1 MCHNSDGKFLPIYL
15 VVSKCFCIFALQKR
29 SNITTFFAVELIR
42 KRKNDYSKRS
52 VCLPSWERR
61 VIFYDD
67 GTFNSQ
73 DRFVNSKTG
82 EWGAWSKLEKQ
93 TYSVESVTTS
103 GLYYRV
109 YINLT
114 GYSKG
119 QFVELYPHFMRH
131 GGFYYEREDG
141 TGDIWWKIRTRSSEP
156 TNTKKSSIVP
166 WNDMFDGAL
175 SSSSDETK

>member
-1 MCHNSDGKFLPIYL
+1 M
-15 VVSKCFCIFALQKR
+15 
-29 SNITTFFAVELIR
+29 
-42 KRKNDYSKRS
+42 
-52 VCLPSWERR
+52 
-61 VIFYDD
+61 IFYDD

-73 DRFVNSKTG
+73 DRFVNTKTG

-103 GLYYRV
+103 SLYYRV

-114 GYSKG
+114 GYGSG

-141 TGDIWWKIRTRSSEP
+141 TGDIWIGQTYCPRKCLWL
-156 TNTKKSSIVP
+156 
-166 WNDMFDGAL
+166 G
-175 SSSSDETK
+175 